1 MSEWNL
7 PKLANSQIRKFAN
20 SLTPLLWLG
29 IGLYL
34 FFSLRLFFDTHVPEV
49 SLQKNGPVL
58 FWQDEAIYTINP
70 DGTNLTKITPALRA
84 NQRFT
89 AVSPGC
95 HGLRPTPCMVLVGHV
110 LYHISGTSLP
120 LPTLNGTEWLKA
132 PASWSPDG
140 VYLAYPV
147 ANIQTGQRS
156 LLLYNTREGVLTVA
170 ADNIDES
177 IQPVWSIGCA
187 DGPLDNCYLAYRQKP
202 ETVAG
207 DAKATILNLGSNQT
221 QSWPWAGNAGYIL
234 KWTAADELYLGGQ
247 TGWFNVK
254 DGSPAG
260 KAFSAGM
267 TASFSPSGAYAAY
280 SNLTAPQQD
289 DRRGIWLDAPVK
301 ADSGALPAMKIRPN
315 EQWPARIF
323 TAEAAFDARGFTHDV
338 FWSPPGNALAAF
350 ADGQLV
356 HYNLVEDR
364 VSVWFQTNAMDEL
377 GSYAFSPLGD
387 GLALVEEQFLDN
399 PEKPQYR
406 LFIVYNSGETVTLR
420 ERSPDPILLL
430 AWLPG
435 NYEKQLI
442 PHLPAKI
449 L

>member
-1 MSEWNL
+1 MMNRR
-7 PKLANSQIRKFAN
+7 LASIIGKT
-20 SLTPLLWLG
+20 LLLWLG
-29 IGLYL
+29 IGFYL
-34 FFSLRLFFDTHVPEV
+34 IFSLNLFSGLHVPEV

-58 FWQDEAIYTINP
+58 FWQNGAIYTINP

-95 HGLRPTPCMVLVGHV
+95 HGLAPTPCMILVGHV

-120 LPTLNGTEWLKA
+120 LPTLNGTEWLNA

-147 ANIQTGQRS
+147 ANSQTEERS

-170 ADNIDES
+170 ANNVDES
-177 IQPVWSIGCA
+177 IQPAWSTGCV
-187 DGPLDNCYLAYRQKP
+187 DGLLNNCYLAYRQKL
-202 ETVAG
+202 EVG
-207 DAKATILNLGSNQT
+207 NGGAKAAILNLGSNQR
-221 QSWPWAGNAGYIL
+221 QSWPWLGSAGHIL
-234 KWTAADELYLGGQ
+234 KWSAAGELYLGGQ
-247 TGWFNVK
+247 TGWFNVR

-260 KAFSAGM
+260 PAFSAGM
-267 TASFSPSGAYAAY
+267 AASFSPAGAYVAY
-280 SNLTAPQQD
+280 SNLTALQQD
-289 DRRGIWLDAPVK
+289 KGRGIWLSPLAKLDTGASPV
-301 ADSGALPAMKIRPN
+301 MKIRPSRLL
-315 EQWPARIF
+315 PARIF
-323 TAEAAFDARGFTHDV
+323 IAEAPLDARGFTREA
-338 FWSPPGNALAAF
+338 FWSPQGNVLAAF
-350 ADGQLV
+350 AGGQLV

-364 VSVWFQTNAMDEL
+364 VSVWFQTSAMDNL

-399 PEKPQYR
+399 PEKPQHR
-406 LFIVYNSGETVTLR
+406 LFIVYNSGEIVTLR
-420 ERSPDPILLL
+420 ERSPDPVLLL

-435 NYEKQLI
+435 DYEKYLI
-442 PHLPAKI
+442 PYKSGEI